1 MDPQRPLSGLFNL
14 DMSCAG
20 YTVWYGYPPPS
31 ITPLP
36 FDGVPLHQTLGQLPD
51 KANLVALTATLL
63 GVNSEMSK
71 FIPVAHHVQDMV
83 PDL

>member
-1 MDPQRPLSGLFNL
+1 MDPQKPLSGLSNPY
-14 DMSCAG
+14 MSCTG

-31 ITPLP
+31 ITSLP
-36 FDGVPLHQTLGQLPD
+36 FDGVTLHQPLGQLPD

-71 FIPVAHHVQDMV
+71 FNPVAHHVQDMV